1 MNKLTHT
8 EEMFVAE
15 YIKNGGNGKQ
25 AYMTVRP
32 KASMA
37 TAKVNACK
45 MLKRP
50 AVKRALQEVKSKK
63 LDQAIASRE
72 YLINQAHEI
81 GKDAYKK
88 EKHGAALKSVELK
101 GKLNNVFEDKESD
114 LEMWKAAVQRLGLHR
129 VDVNVNINKEEGSD
143 IVDVT
148 PERDDK

>member
-15 YIKNGGNGKQ
+15 YISNGGNGKQ

-32 KASMA
+32 KASQQ

-50 AVKRALQEVKSKK
+50 AVKKALQEVKSKK
-63 LDQAIASRE
+63 MDEAIASQE
-72 YLINQAHEI
+72 YLINEAHKI

-88 EKHGAALKSVELK
+88 DKHGAALKAVETK
-101 GKLNNVFEDKESD
+101 AKLNHVFDDKESD
-114 LEMWKAAVQRLGLHR
+114 ITNWYAVINRYDLR
-129 VDVNVNINKEEGSD
+129 VINPNEEKEVEA
-143 IVDVT
+143 IDVT
-148 PERDDK
+148 LEEENE